1 MTEHENF
8 IMTFLQAA
16 PEAWFARKEIARKAI
31 RRQEYEE
38 NPHWIDAPLSSLVL
52 QGLVQ
57 QSDGGQYRLM
67 PEDIFEEEEKAKE
80 KRKGGGRA

>member
-1 MTEHENF
+1 MTEYENF
-8 IMTFLQAA
+8 IMVYLQTS
-16 PEAWFARKEIARKAI
+16 PEAWFARKEIARKAV

-38 NPHWIDAPLSSLVL
+38 NPHWIDAPLASLVA

-67 PEDIFEEEEKAKE
+67 PEDIFEEEEKDK
-80 KRKGGGRA
+80 KDKGA